1 MLFLLLFTFKA
12 LFDIIILEE
21 GDTMILNTIIKNSN
35 IFTDENLSN
44 DSLISIANKGIARI
58 NTELGTKFPEYK
70 TATEEYTAFPA
81 SWQLDLISNYMS
93 YGVKMN
99 DSSLSEANMYL
110 DEFYRILNNLKDKLG
125 TLVDNY
131 IAGDVTNGISP
142 EYIETEGFGGVYG
155 IDTSGAINVG
165 FFGDMG
171 NGGCF

>member
-1 MLFLLLFTFKA
+1 MMLSA
-12 LFDIIILEE
+12 
-21 GDTMILNTIIKNSN
+21 IIKNSN
-35 IFTDENLSN
+35 IFTDENLSS
-44 DSLISIANKGIARI
+44 DSLLSIANKGIARI
-58 NTELGTKFPEYK
+58 NTELGTRFPEYK
-70 TATEEYTAFPA
+70 TVTEEYIALPA

-125 TLVDNY
+125 TLVDTY
-131 IAGDVTNGISP
+131 IAGDTINGISP
-142 EYIETEGFGGVYG
+142 EFIETEGFGGVYG

>member
-1 MLFLLLFTFKA
+1 MA

-21 GDTMILNTIIKNSN
+21 GDTMMLSAIIKNSN

-44 DSLISIANKGIARI
+44 DNLLSIANKGIARI
-58 NTELGTKFPEYK
+58 NTEIGTRFPEYK
-70 TATEEYTAFPA
+70 TVTEEYVAFPA
-81 SWQLDLISNYMS
+81 SWQLDLISNYLS

-99 DSSLSEANMYL
+99 DSSLTEANMYL

-125 TLVDNY
+125 TLVDIYNN
-131 IAGDVTNGISP
+131 GDAKNGISP